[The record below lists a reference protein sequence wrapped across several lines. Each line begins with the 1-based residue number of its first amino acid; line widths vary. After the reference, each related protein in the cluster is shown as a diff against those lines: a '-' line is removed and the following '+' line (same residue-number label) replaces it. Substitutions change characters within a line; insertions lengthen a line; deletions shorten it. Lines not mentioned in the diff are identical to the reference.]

1 MTFWVLTFIAE
12 MLEVKGTLYFFDTF
26 MEKRDGGYRN
36 RYRFFVYCGVL
47 YLAAVT
53 GIWIG
58 MLKCIL
64 IILVMSLLNLAY
76 YEVSFRQSFLFSIIN
91 YTMLVLID
99 YVTVLLGRGGSIQE
113 KWFLQALISKTVFII
128 LMLFIRRFSK
138 TRKSCGLITGIEW
151 LQFFC
156 VPVFTVVGF
165 ILMFYSENDDM
176 QNVFLF
182 LSV

>member
-53 GIWIG
+53 GVWIG
-58 MLKCIL
+58 MLKCIP
-64 IILVMSLLNLAY
+64 IILVMSFLNLAY

-99 YVTVLLGRGGSIQE
+99 YVTV
-113 KWFLQALISKTVFII
+113 
-128 LMLFIRRFSK
+128 
-138 TRKSCGLITGIEW
+138 
-151 LQFFC
+151 
-156 VPVFTVVGF
+156 
-165 ILMFYSENDDM
+165 
-176 QNVFLF
+176 
-182 LSV
+182 

>member
-113 KWFLQALISKTVFII
+113 KWYEEKAKRSKKENPNLATSRTETV
-128 LMLFIRRFSK
+128 LLLRFFSTPAPTCK
-138 TRKSCGLITGIEW
+138 AKA
-151 LQFFC
+151 F
-156 VPVFTVVGF
+156 
-165 ILMFYSENDDM
+165 
-176 QNVFLF
+176 
-182 LSV
+182 

>member
-1 MTFWVLTFIAE
+1 MTFWVLVFIAE

-76 YEVSFRQSFLFSIIN
+76 YEVSFIQHIFPLHLCISCLGNRNLFS
-91 YTMLVLID
+91 
-99 YVTVLLGRGGSIQE
+99 RG
-113 KWFLQALISKTVFII
+113 KCHHISADLCNVPHIYKKT
-128 LMLFIRRFSK
+128 
-138 TRKSCGLITGIEW
+138 
-151 LQFFC
+151 
-156 VPVFTVVGF
+156 
-165 ILMFYSENDDM
+165 
-176 QNVFLF
+176 
-182 LSV
+182 

>member
-53 GIWIG
+53 GAWIG
-58 MLKCIL
+58 MLKCIP
-64 IILVMSLLNLAY
+64 IILVMSFLNLAY

-99 YVTVLLGRGGSIQE
+99 YVTVLLGRGFYHIAVLMSTLF
-113 KWFLQALISKTVFII
+113 KISSQISDTISRI
-128 LMLFIRRFSK
+128 LR
-138 TRKSCGLITGIEW
+138 
-151 LQFFC
+151 
-156 VPVFTVVGF
+156 
-165 ILMFYSENDDM
+165 
-176 QNVFLF
+176 
-182 LSV
+182 